1 MARKIDLKDVKARIK
16 TNKSAMKLSK
26 QTITSELIAANKGE
40 AMDAKAARVALS
52 DFIKAANAVQ
62 KDTAKLNAT

>member
-16 TNKSAMKLSK
+16 TNKSAMRFSK
-26 QTITSELIAANKGE
+26 QVLTGELIAANKGE

-52 DFIKAANAVQ
+52 NFIKAANAVQ
-62 KDTAKLNAT
+62 KDTTKL

>member
-16 TNKSAMKLSK
+16 
-26 QTITSELIAANKGE
+26 ANKAIMRDCKKVISNNLIVATKGE
-40 AMDAKAARVALS
+40 SINAGPLRRALS

-62 KDTAKLNAT
+62 KDTAKLNAA